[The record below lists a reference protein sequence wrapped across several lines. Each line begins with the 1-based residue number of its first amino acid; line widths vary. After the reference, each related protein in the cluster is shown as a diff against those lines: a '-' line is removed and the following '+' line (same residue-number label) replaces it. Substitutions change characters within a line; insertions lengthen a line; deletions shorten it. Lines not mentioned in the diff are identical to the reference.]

1 MDKSISPEL
10 RETFL
15 KAVNEFSA
23 ASLGNAERQSSIKNS
38 LTRMVMMSSPTE
50 DEVTRLIGGL
60 IDATTS
66 LQYSSGDDNWRKNR
80 RRRIE

>member
-1 MDKSISPEL
+1 
-10 RETFL
+10 
-15 KAVNEFSA
+15 
-23 ASLGNAERQSSIKNS
+23 
-38 LTRMVMMSSPTE
+38 MVMMSSPTE

-66 LQYSSGDDNWRKNR
+66 LQYSSGDDAWRKNR

>member
-15 KAVNEFSA
+15 KAVDEFST

-66 LQYSSGDDNWRKNR
+66 LQYSSGDDTWRKNR

>member
-1 MDKSISPEL
+1 MK
-10 RETFL
+10 
-15 KAVNEFSA
+15 
-23 ASLGNAERQSSIKNS
+23 
-38 LTRMVMMSSPTE
+38 SSPTN

-66 LQYSSGDDNWRKNR
+66 LQYTTNDDNWKKNR